1 MKVSIVIP
9 LLNEEQSL
17 PELMRGIDSVLRAR
31 ELAYEVL
38 FIDDGS
44 TDGSY
49 AILEKLFAQYPG
61 CVRLFRF
68 ARNYGKAAALSV
80 GFEKAAGDVIITM
93 DADLQDDPAA
103 IPDMLAKL
111 DEGWDLVSGWKKVR
125 HDPLEKRLPS
135 KVFNRVVSAMSGV
148 RLHDFNCGFKAYR
161 AHVAKGLDVYGERH
175 RFLPA
180 LAHWDRCRVTEV
192 AVPHHARKFGKSKYG
207 LSRYYKGMFD
217 LMTLMFLR
225 RYLKNPLHF
234 FGLVGLVFVL
244 AGCGVLAYFG
254 VDWIMTGQMR
264 IRPLTLLSLGSVIVG
279 IQFVSIGLLG
289 ELITNTAQRHEY
301 RLRDQRE

>member
-1 MKVSIVIP
+1 MVSIVIP
-9 LLNEEQSL
+9 LLNEAESL
-17 PELMRGIDSVLRAR
+17 AELMRGIDSTLTAHDI
-31 ELAYEVL
+31 AYEAL

-44 TDGSY
+44 SDGSFD
-49 AILEKLFAQYPG
+49 ALEKLYEEYPG
-61 CVRLFRF
+61 RVRLYRF

-80 GFEKAAGDVIITM
+80 GFEKATGDVIVTM
-93 DADLQDDPAA
+93 DADLQDDPTA
-103 IPDMLAKL
+103 IPEMLAKL
-111 DEGWDLVSGWKKVR
+111 EDGWDLVSGWKKVR

-135 KVFNRVVSAMSGV
+135 KVFNGVVSAMSGV

-180 LAHWDRCRVTEV
+180 LAHWDGFRVTETS
-192 AVPHHARKFGKSKYG
+192 VPHHARKFGRTKYG

-234 FGLVGLVFVL
+234 FGLVGLLFVVG
-244 AGCGVLAYFG
+244 GCGVLAYFG

-279 IQFVSIGLLG
+279 IQFISIGLLG
-289 ELITNTAQRHEY
+289 ELIANTAQRHEY
-301 RLRDQRE
+301 KLREQRE